1 MTHASSGPAGH
12 IATNRPASPWRRWPF
27 GESQWRQAIRNSE
40 LSSQVQRVL
49 VEVVAGTRLL
59 AAEKLEVAEE
69 LVAHFEDGLQRG
81 RGVASMIEAFGDPQI
96 ASQLIRNGKQR
107 TRSMKNRLVQG
118 SLWMAGTSGVGF
130 LILVFVFY
138 LGKPEPSV
146 DYLAVINRPVL
157 AAADHDKGWTIYRE
171 LWIKHGFSEGGGFDS
186 QALYV
191 PGHEE
196 KSIETLVRPSDG
208 ELWLAATRRLAEIED
223 LLEGFRVG
231 GVRPS
236 FGVPLHIDLTEYS
249 EADFRAL
256 FPNRDRQSMS
266 AELKEQFGIEMSGM
280 ISMVYMPHVSVMWN
294 AARLLIV
301 DTRWAIEQGDLDR
314 ATRNIEAMLG
324 ISIQVAE
331 NRFLYCSMAGYA
343 INIQALDLIGECL
356 EAQVAFTDQHL
367 ERIKIA
373 IANVPLVEMVDIASE
388 RAQFM
393 DIVQKSYTDDGQG
406 DGRITPKGLQ
416 ILKEIEALTIQL
428 NSSPKPPSGWSF
440 PYLTQEN
447 LPPTSLLVFAS
458 RKQLTD
464 KADEYFR
471 IMDADMKVGASD
483 DDAENAIG
491 HAIRELP
498 EGYVFIKMLLPAFHF
513 ARLARVRA
521 QVNSGSVLT
530 ALGVIRYQREHGRLP
545 ETLNDLVGDFLEQV
559 PQDPFDN
566 LPLRY
571 VPKGDKFVIYSVG
584 VNGVDDGGQ
593 VVMRRIGEE
602 WYSFVADPALE
613 ENIDE
618 LRPLPA
624 GSYDLWNNH
633 NYPGDWIL
641 WPRNGVLDE

>member
-1 MTHASSGPAGH
+1 MTPSTLTTANANTHSTA
-12 IATNRPASPWRRWPF
+12 RPWRRWPF
-27 GESQWRQAIRNSE
+27 GEPPWRQAIRNSE
-40 LSSQVQRVL
+40 LPHQVQKLL

-69 LVAHFEDGLQRG
+69 LVAHFEDGLQRSKS
-81 RGVASMIEAFGDPQI
+81 VATLIGTFGDPEI

-107 TRSMKNRLVQG
+107 TRSMKNRIVQG
-118 SLWMAGTSGVGF
+118 LLWMAGTSGVGF

-138 LGKPEPSV
+138 LGKPQPSV

-157 AAADHDKGWTIYRE
+157 AAADHDKGWTIYSD
-171 LWIKHGFSEGGGFDS
+171 LWIKHGFSEGGGFDLR
-186 QALYV
+186 ALYV

-196 KSIETLVRPSDG
+196 EVINKLVRPSDG
-208 ELWLAATRRLAEIED
+208 ELWPAATKRLAEIED

-236 FGVPLHIDLTEYS
+236 FGVPLHIDLAEYS
-249 EADFRAL
+249 EADFQAL
-256 FPNRDRQSMS
+256 FPNRDRQQMS
-266 AELKEQFGIEMSGM
+266 AEVQDQFGIEMSGM
-280 ISMVYMPHVSVMWN
+280 IRSVYMPHVPVMRN

-301 DTRWAIEQGDLDR
+301 DTRWAIQQGDLER

-324 ISIQVAE
+324 ISIQVTE
-331 NRFLYCSMAGYA
+331 NKSLYCSLTGYA
-343 INIQALDLIGECL
+343 IKSQTLDLIGECL
-356 EAQVAFTDQHL
+356 HSHVAFTDQHL
-367 ERIKIA
+367 ERIRIA
-373 IANVPLVEMVDIASE
+373 VAKVPIAEMVDIVFE

-393 DIVQKSYTDDGQG
+393 DLVQKSYTDDGQG

-416 ILKEIEALTIQL
+416 ILKEIEALTFWPDS
-428 NSSPKPPSGWSF
+428 SSPKPPSGWSF
-440 PYLTQEN
+440 PYLTQED

-464 KADEYFR
+464 KADEYFQ

-483 DDAENAIG
+483 DVAHTIG
-491 HAIRELP
+491 DEMRELSD
-498 EGYVFIKMLLPAFHF
+498 GYVFIKMLFPAFHF
-513 ARLARVRA
+513 VRQARVRA
-521 QVNSGSVLT
+521 QVNTDSVLA

-545 ETLNDLVGDFLEQV
+545 ETLNDLVGEFLEQV

-566 LPLRY
+566 QSLRY
-571 VPKGDKFVIYSVG
+571 VPKGDTFVIYSVG

-593 VVMRRIGEE
+593 VVMRRRGED
-602 WYSFVADPALE
+602 YRSFVADPSQAE
-613 ENIDE
+613 DADE

-624 GSYDLWNNH
+624 GSYDLQF

-641 WPRNGVLDE
+641 WPRNGVLEK

>member
-1 MTHASSGPAGH
+1 MTLASSAPADDM
-12 IATNRPASPWRRWPF
+12 ATNRSASPGRRWPF
-27 GESQWRQAIRNSE
+27 GEPQWRQVIRNSE
-40 LSSQVQRVL
+40 LPPHVQRLL
-49 VEVVAGTRLL
+49 VEVIGGTRLL

-69 LVAHFEDGLQRG
+69 LIAHFEDGMQRG
-81 RGVASMIEAFGDPQI
+81 RSVAALIEAFGDPEV
-96 ASQLIRNGKQR
+96 ASLLIRNGKQR
-107 TRSMKNRLVQG
+107 TRSMNNRIVQG
-118 SLWMAGTSGVGF
+118 LLWIAGTSGVGF
-130 LILVFVFY
+130 LILVFMFY

-157 AAADHDKGWTIYRE
+157 TAADHNKGWTIYRD
-171 LWIKHGFSEGGGFDS
+171 LWIKHGFSEGGGFDLKD
-186 QALYV
+186 LYV

-196 KSIETLVRPSDG
+196 EVTNQLVGPSDG
-208 ELWLAATRRLAEIED
+208 ELWVAATKRLGEIED

-249 EADFRAL
+249 EADFQAL

-266 AELKEQFGIEMSGM
+266 AEVKDQFGIEMSGM
-280 ISMVYMPHVSVMWN
+280 IHMVQLPHVPVMRN

-301 DTRWAIEQGDLDR
+301 DTRWAIQQGDLER

-324 ISIQVAE
+324 ISIQVTE
-331 NRFLYCSMAGYA
+331 NKFLVCSLTGYA
-343 INIQALDLIGECL
+343 INRQALDLIGECL
-356 EAQVAFTDQHL
+356 HSHVAFTDQHL
-367 ERIKIA
+367 ERIQIA
-373 IANVPLVEMVDIASE
+373 VSKVPLVEMVDIASE

-440 PYLTQEN
+440 PYLTQED

-483 DDAENAIG
+483 DVENAIG
-491 HAIRELP
+491 DAIRELP

-513 ARLARVRA
+513 VRQSRVRA
-521 QVNSGSVLT
+521 QVNTGSVLA
-530 ALGVIRYQREHGRLP
+530 ALAVIRYQREHGRLP
-545 ETLNDLVGDFLEQV
+545 ETLNDLVGEFLKQV
-559 PQDPFDN
+559 PQDPFDYQ
-566 LPLRY
+566 PLRY
-571 VPKGDKFVIYSVG
+571 VPKGDTFVIYSVG
-584 VNGVDDGGQ
+584 INGVDDGGQ
-593 VVMRRIGEE
+593 VVMRRRGED
-602 WYSFVADPALE
+602 WYSFVADPSQAE
-613 ENIDE
+613 DADE

-624 GSYDLWNNH
+624 GSYDLQFD
-633 NYPGDWIL
+633 YPGDWIL
-641 WPRNGVLDE
+641 WPRNGVLEE